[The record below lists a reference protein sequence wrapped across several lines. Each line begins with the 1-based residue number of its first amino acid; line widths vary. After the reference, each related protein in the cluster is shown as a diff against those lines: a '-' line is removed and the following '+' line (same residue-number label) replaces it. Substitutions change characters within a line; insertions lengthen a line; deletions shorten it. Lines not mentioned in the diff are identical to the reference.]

1 MQKDIQ
7 LSFTDKE
14 ITPWGGMSL
23 MSRLLRK
30 MDFQGT
36 LQGAGVPIQ
45 GSNRGYAPGQLIEQF
60 LISVW
65 CGANRFEH
73 LEVTRHDE
81 AIRKIF
87 GYKRMAGHKAFVR
100 YFGKFRQA
108 TNQRVFQHLYRWF
121 FEKLHFDNFTL
132 DLDSTVISRYGQ
144 QEGARRGYN
153 PQKPG
158 RNSHHPLLAFVADCR
173 MVANCWL
180 RAGDAHTANNFHG
193 FLEDTLDKL
202 SRKQIGLLR
211 ADSGFFSKEVVEYLE
226 RQDRPIHT

>member
-7 LSFTDKE
+7 LSFTDRE
-14 ITPWGGMSL
+14 ITPWGGMAL
-23 MSRLLRK
+23 MGRMLKK
-30 MDFQGT
+30 MDFQSA
-36 LQGAGVPIQ
+36 LQGAGLPGQ

-81 AIRKIF
+81 AIRRIF
-87 GYKRMAGHKAFVR
+87 GYARMAGHKAFVR

-108 TNQRVFQHLYRWF
+108 TNQGVFQHLYQWF
-121 FEKLHFDNFTL
+121 FEQMRFDNFTL

-153 PQKPG
+153 PRKPG
-158 RNSHHPLLAFVADCR
+158 RNSHHP
-173 MVANCWL
+173 
-180 RAGDAHTANNFHG
+180 
-193 FLEDTLDKL
+193 
-202 SRKQIGLLR
+202 
-211 ADSGFFSKEVVEYLE
+211 
-226 RQDRPIHT
+226 

>member
-1 MQKDIQ
+1 MGRDVADESAVKKDGF
-7 LSFTDKE
+7 S
-14 ITPWGGMSL
+14 GNSARG
-23 MSRLLRK
+23 
-30 MDFQGT
+30 
-36 LQGAGVPIQ
+36 GVPIQ

-87 GYKRMAGHKAFVR
+87 GYRRMAGHKAFVR

-121 FEKLHFDNFTL
+121 FEKLRFDNFTL
-132 DLDSTVISRYGQ
+132 DLDSTVMSRYGQ

-173 MVANCWL
+173 MVASCWP
-180 RAGDAHTANNFHG
+180 RRGD
-193 FLEDTLDKL
+193 
-202 SRKQIGLLR
+202 
-211 ADSGFFSKEVVEYLE
+211 
-226 RQDRPIHT
+226 